1 MALVRKTAEA
11 KSAAP
16 SAGTNTPTSIAT
28 RSLDRANE
36 KREAER
42 LRIRARAQA
51 KQQLAERLAATV
63 QQFVAGLADSSAAGE
78 ELHRAMEQI
87 ATATEQASGASHEAA
102 RASEEVLRHFELQ
115 SDKTEAMQRKT
126 LLLQELV
133 TKVSGQIHGTVE
145 GIATVADKQRQAVA
159 RVTAL
164 NALARDIGEVTET
177 VAGVAD
183 QTNLLALNAA
193 IEASKA
199 GKHGRGFAVVAAEIR
214 LLASQ
219 SEASASEVRD
229 LVGQIQVAIGQIV
242 EGMEQSSAVVTT
254 QVDAGRTVN
263 AQLEELWI
271 AMQGIHESSRRVHS
285 NAQEASVAAQQA
297 TRGAESGAG
306 AAQQQAVSC
315 EEGLQTVTEQ
325 SAALMQSEQAARDL
339 LTLAEELRNG
349 GAGVRAE
356 RLAGSAEEI
365 STSLQELGHAAAQ
378 ISTALQ
384 QISRGSVEQA
394 AAANEQSAAAALI
407 EKGAQFAEGES
418 RSVIQRATAM
428 QSLLA
433 QDRHSVDG
441 LLEGVEDL
449 SRCNRNSQENVFALE
464 GHARRIEKMTDAITL
479 VAIQI
484 NMLAVTGAVEAA
496 RAAEFG
502 RGFATVS
509 ADIKSLAGSALQNST
524 QVKDV
529 VRQIQDALADVRRS
543 VDEVMVIANAESGR
557 TRSVGAGLAD
567 LEKDITVIV
576 EDSQTLLNSAEQISK
591 RGALMRDRVQQIAIS
606 AEESEQATA
615 SAATAARQQLQA
627 MDELMVLVEEVASM
641 AEELKVQ

>member
-1 MALVRKTAEA
+1 MALVRKTADA
-11 KSAAP
+11 KPISVSAAAN
-16 SAGTNTPTSIAT
+16 SSSGAT
-28 RSLDRANE
+28 RNLDRANE

-42 LRIRARAQA
+42 LRMRARAQA
-51 KQQLAERLAATV
+51 KQQIAERLATTL
-63 QQFVAGLADSSAAGE
+63 QQFVAGLAETSASGE

-87 ATATEQASGASHEAA
+87 ATATEEASGASHEAA
-102 RASEEVLRHFELQ
+102 RASEDVLRHFDMQ
-115 SDKTEAMQRKT
+115 SAKTEAMQRKT
-126 LLLQELV
+126 VMLQELV
-133 TKVSGQIHGTVE
+133 TKVSGLIHGTVE
-145 GIATVADKQRQAVA
+145 GIAAIADKQRDAVG

-164 NALARDIGEVTET
+164 NALARDIGDVTQT
-177 VAGVAD
+177 VANVAD

-219 SEASASEVRD
+219 SETSAGEVRQ
-229 LVGQIQVAIGQIV
+229 LVAQIQAAIGQIV
-242 EGMEQSSAVVTT
+242 EGMERSSEVVTT
-254 QVDAGRTVN
+254 HVSAGRTVN

-271 AMQGIHESSRRVHS
+271 AMQGIHESTRRVHG
-285 NAQEASVAAQQA
+285 NAQEASTAAQQA
-297 TRGAESGAG
+297 SRGAELGAG
-306 AAQQQAVSC
+306 AAQEQAVSC

-325 SAALMQSEQAARDL
+325 SAALTQAEQSARDL
-339 LTLAEELRNG
+339 LNLAEELRTG
-349 GAGVRAE
+349 GVGVRAE
-356 RLAGSAEEI
+356 RLAGTAEEI

-384 QISRGSVEQA
+384 QISRGSAEQA
-394 AAANEQSAAAALI
+394 AAAAEQSTAAELI
-407 EKGAQFAEGES
+407 GKSAQFAEGES
-418 RSVIQRATAM
+418 RSVIQRAEAM
-428 QSLLA
+428 QSLLT
-433 QDRHSVDG
+433 QDRRSVEG

-449 SRCNRNSQENVFALE
+449 ARRNHSGRESVSVLE

-529 VRQIQDALADVRRS
+529 VRQIQDALSDVRRS
-543 VDEVMVIANAESGR
+543 VDDVMVIANAEAGR
-557 TRSVGAGLAD
+557 TRSVGAGLLD
-567 LEKDITVIV
+567 LEKDVGAMV
-576 EDSQTLLNSAEQISK
+576 EDGRTLLDSAEQISK
-591 RGALMRDRVQQIAIS
+591 RGALTRERVQQIAVS
-606 AEESEQATA
+606 AQESQQATA

-641 AEELKVQ
+641 VDEIKVQ